1 MNDLGTHILADE
13 ASTGSVVVGTGVS
26 AALILFFEQSL
37 ERMLPYLFVAA
48 AVILI
53 DLVFGIRAA
62 KKRGDRIRISRA
74 VRRTVGKSVEY
85 FCWAVL
91 ASSLAV
97 ATGYT
102 VIETVLM
109 LLVIGVEMV
118 SIIQNWWWVK
128 FGRRPPRVT
137 VDAARVI
144 EAVVEAK
151 TGARI
156 GGAVTVDKES
166 KENNE
171 GKGDN
176 SDGDDN
182 K

>member
-1 MNDLGTHILADE
+1 MNDFSAHILADE

-37 ERMLPYLFVAA
+37 ERMMPYLCVAA

-62 KKRGDRIRISRA
+62 RKRGDRIRISRA
-74 VRRTVGKSVEY
+74 IRRTIGKAVEY

-102 VIETVLM
+102 IIETVLM
-109 LLVIGVEMV
+109 LLVIGVELV
-118 SIIQNWWWVK
+118 SILQNWWWCK
-128 FGRRPPRVT
+128 FGRKPPTVRVN
-137 VDAARVI
+137 AAKVI

-151 TGARI
+151 TGAHI
-156 GGAVTVDKES
+156 EGALTVGEEVKKTKEDI
-166 KENNE
+166 NGN
-171 GKGDN
+171 DN
-176 SDGDDN
+176 
-182 K
+182 

>member
-1 MNDLGTHILADE
+1 MDDLGSYILADE
-13 ASTGSVVVGTGVS
+13 ATTGSVVVGTGVS
-26 AALILFFEQSL
+26 AALLLFFEQSI
-37 ERMLPYLFVAA
+37 ERMMPYLCAAA

-62 KKRGDRIRISRA
+62 RKRGDRIRISRA
-74 VRRTVGKSVEY
+74 VRRTLGKSVEY

-109 LLVIGVEMV
+109 LLVIGVELV
-118 SIIQNWWWVK
+118 SIVQNWWWVK
-128 FGRRPPRVT
+128 FGKRPPRVT
-137 VDAARVI
+137 VDATKVI

-151 TGARI
+151 TGVSI
-156 GGAVTVDKES
+156 GGAVKVAEDKE
-166 KENNE
+166 EETN
-171 GKGDN
+171 GDN
-176 SDGDDN
+176 N
-182 K
+182 

>member
-1 MNDLGTHILADE
+1 MNDFSAHILADE

-37 ERMLPYLFVAA
+37 ERMMPYLCVAA

-62 KKRGDRIRISRA
+62 RKRGDRIRISRA
-74 VRRTVGKSVEY
+74 VRRTLGKSVEY

-109 LLVIGVEMV
+109 LLVIGVELV
-118 SIIQNWWWVK
+118 SIVQNWWWVK
-128 FGRRPPRVT
+128 FGKRPPHVT
-137 VDAARVI
+137 VDVPKVI

-156 GGAVTVDKES
+156 DGAVTVKE
-166 KENNE
+166 E
-171 GKGDN
+171 GKKEETKEY
-176 SDGDDN
+176 GDDN
-182 K
+182 E